1 MEQRMV
7 AALADTP
14 ARLVPAG
21 TPVIIPEGS
30 FVTISQALGGNYT
43 IIFNGNMMRVDGTDA
58 ANLGLEAEEITYHDR
73 GDGKVNI
80 DDVHATL
87 RTVYDPEI
95 PINLLDLGL
104 IYKIEIKDNNDIY
117 IEMTLTA
124 PTCGMGP
131 VMIGDV
137 QYRVEKV
144 PNVGKVDVELV
155 FDPPWSYDM
164 MTEEARLEAGLFF

>member
-7 AALADTP
+7 VAQADCP

-21 TPVIIPEGS
+21 TPVMIPEGS
-30 FVTISQALGGNYT
+30 FVTITQALGGNYT
-43 IIFNGNMMRVDGTDA
+43 VVFNGNMMRVDGTDA
-58 ANLGLEAEEITYHDR
+58 SILGLEAADLHYQDY
-73 GDGKVNI
+73 GDGKVHLDQI
-80 DDVHATL
+80 HETL

-104 IYKIEIKDNNDIY
+104 IYKIDIKDNNDVY

-137 QYRVEKV
+137 QYRVEKI
-144 PNVGKVDVELV
+144 PNVNHVTVELV

-164 MTEEARLEAGLFF
+164 MTEEARLDAGLFF

>member
-7 AALADTP
+7 ATLEDTP

-21 TPVIIPEGS
+21 TPVMIPAGS
-30 FVTISQALGGNYT
+30 FITITQALGGNYT
-43 IIFNGNMMRVDGTDA
+43 VVFNGNMMRVDGTDA
-58 ANLGLEAEEITYHDR
+58 AHLGLEAETLDYQERT
-73 GDGKVNI
+73 DGKVHL
-80 DDVHATL
+80 DDIYATL

-95 PINLLDLGL
+95 SINLLDLGL
-104 IYKIEIKDNNDIY
+104 IYKVDIGDNNDVY

-131 VMIGDV
+131 VLIGDV

-144 PNVGKVDVELV
+144 PNVNQVKVELV
-155 FDPPWSYDM
+155 FDPPWNYDM